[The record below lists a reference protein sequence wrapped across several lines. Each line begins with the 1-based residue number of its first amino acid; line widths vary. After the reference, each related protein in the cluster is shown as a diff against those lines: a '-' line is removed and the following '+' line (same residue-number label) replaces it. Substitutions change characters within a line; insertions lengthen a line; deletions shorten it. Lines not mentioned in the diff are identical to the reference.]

1 MTANKPDITT
11 ILDAIE
17 SGYLNEKTLTNAI
30 ANRSDAAAAKVGDNL
45 TDWLIGLGGLLL
57 AVAVFQPVINQ
68 ANNSNNPA
76 GTTTAE
82 TSTTSTLT
90 TGTSAHDALARAFE
104 REAGKPYLPRAGEV
118 PGPYCSFFM
127 WSVFDKVGWTLP
139 TTRQPI
145 DNGLR
150 GQNPGRGLAASWGAD
165 MTVGGVNYDASKAKR
180 GQVVVFSGTY
190 GNFGPGAI
198 THVGFIVQ
206 DAQPG
211 KPAVMVD
218 KGSSQ
223 IIARRSITAVGGQF
237 KASFFPKVPSDIA
250 SKFGGG
256 AK

>member
-1 MTANKPDITT
+1 MTNKPDITAL
-11 ILDAIE
+11 LDAVE
-17 SGYLNEKTLTNAI
+17 SGYLNERILTKAI

-45 TDWLIGLGGLLL
+45 TDWLIGLTGLLL
-57 AVAVFQPVINQ
+57 AVAVSQPVINPSQ
-68 ANNSNNPA
+68 TVVNPA
-76 GTTTAE
+76 STTTTE
-82 TSTTSTLT
+82 TTTLT
-90 TGTSAHDALARAFE
+90 TGTSAHNALAIAFE

-127 WSVFDKVGWTLP
+127 WSVFDKVGWNLP
-139 TTRQPI
+139 TTKQPI

-165 MTVGGVNYDASKAKR
+165 MAVGGVNYDASKAKR

-237 KASFFPKVPSDIA
+237 KASFFPRFPGDIA
-250 SKFGGG
+250 SKFGGT
-256 AK
+256 K